1 MSVGLGVR
9 AGLTGPWVKRYT
21 TGTLLSIE
29 IIRDDTDRVRRAVEL
44 RGDDVDVDRILRLDG
59 ERRAVVHEG
68 DELRARRNEVSRQI
82 GASKQKPPEL
92 IDEMRRVG
100 GRIKEL
106 DAQTRAVEEE
116 LDGLLLSLPNIPGD
130 DVPVGKDEDENV
142 VLRTTEDLPAFDF
155 EPAPHW
161 EIGERLDII
170 DFKRGAKLAGSRF
183 YVLKGRGAALQRA
196 LVSWMIDTH
205 VGAGYEEM
213 YLPDMV
219 SAAITTGSGQ
229 LPKFADT
236 MYHDDEDDLWLV
248 PTAEVPLTGLH
259 SDEILDPG
267 LLPINYAAHT
277 PCFRR
282 ERAAAGRD
290 TRGIKR
296 VHQFEKVEM
305 YKLVEPE
312 RSDAELEIMLAQVEE
327 MCGRLGIPHQ
337 VKLLCTGDM
346 GFAAAKTYDVEMW
359 APGCREWLEVSSC
372 STCGD
377 FQARRSNIRY
387 RTEPGARPRFVH
399 TLNGSGLGVARVM
412 IAVLESYQQADGS
425 VVVPDVLRPYTGFDA
440 IR

>member
-1 MSVGLGVR
+1 M
-9 AGLTGPWVKRYT
+9 
-21 TGTLLSIE
+21 LSID
-29 IIRDDTDRVRRAVEL
+29 IIRDDPGRVRRAVDL
-44 RGDDVDVDRILRLDG
+44 RGDDVDVDRILRLD
-59 ERRAVVHEG
+59 EEWRAAVYEG
-68 DELRARRNEVSRQI
+68 DELRARRKEVSRQI
-82 GASKQKPPEL
+82 GVSREKPPEL

-106 DAQTRAVEEE
+106 DARTRAVQEK
-116 LDGLLLSLPNIPGD
+116 LDGLLLTLPNIPGD
-130 DVPVGKDEDENV
+130 DVPAGEDEDENV
-142 VLRTTEDLPAFDF
+142 VLRTSGDLPSFDF

-205 VGAGYEEM
+205 AGAGYEEM

-219 SAAITTGSGQ
+219 SSEITTGSGQ

-236 MYHDDEDDLWLV
+236 MYRDEEDDLWLV

-259 SDEILDPG
+259 AGEILDPCI
-267 LLPINYAAHT
+267 LPLNYTAHT

-312 RSDAELEIMLAQVEE
+312 QSGAELEVMLAQVEE
-327 MCGRLGIPHQ
+327 MCARLGIPHQ
-337 VKLLCTGDM
+337 VKMLCTGDL
-346 GFAAAKTYDVEMW
+346 GFASVKTYDVEMW

-387 RTEPGARPRFVH
+387 RPEPGARPRFVH

-425 VVVPDVLRPYTGFDA
+425 VAVPDVLRPYTGFDV
-440 IR
+440 IE

>member
-1 MSVGLGVR
+1 M
-9 AGLTGPWVKRYT
+9 
-21 TGTLLSIE
+21 LSIE
-29 IIRDDTDRVRRAVEL
+29 IIRDDPDRVRRAVEL
-44 RGDDVDVDRILRLDG
+44 RGDHVDVDRILRLDG

-82 GASKQKPPEL
+82 GASREKPPQL

-106 DAQTRAVEEE
+106 DTQTRAVEQE
-116 LDGLLLSLPNIPGD
+116 LDDLLLSVPNMPAV
-130 DVPVGKDEDENV
+130 DVPAGEDESENV
-142 VLRTTEDLPAFDF
+142 VLRTSEDIPSFDF
-155 EPAPHW
+155 EPEPHW

-170 DFKRGAKLAGSRF
+170 DFRRGAKLSGSRF
-183 YVLKGRGAALQRA
+183 YVLKGKGAALQRA

-205 VGAGYEEM
+205 VAEGGYEEM
-213 YLPDMV
+213 YLPDLV
-219 SAAITTGSGQ
+219 SAAVTTGSGQ

-236 MYHDDEDDLWLV
+236 MYRDDEDDLWLV

-259 SDEILDPG
+259 SGEIIDPG

-312 RSDAELEIMLAQVEE
+312 RSDAELDIMLAQVEE
-327 MCGRLGIPHQ
+327 MCVQLGIPHQ
-337 VKLLCTGDM
+337 VKMLCTGDL
-346 GFAAAKTYDVEMW
+346 GFAAVKTYDVEMW

-387 RTEPGARPRFVH
+387 RPEPGARPRFVH
-399 TLNGSGLGVARVM
+399 TLNGSGLGLPRVM

-425 VVVPDVLRPYTGFDA
+425 VVVPEVLRPYTGFDV